1 MSRMVGVVVM
11 LLCAIVLQIA
21 MPTVGYLASA
31 QIPFL
36 LAAVLYYA
44 LTRNRGTMMLIACTA
59 GLVLDSLSTMPLGY
73 TSAGFC
79 LVAFL
84 SSLFRSLVYEDSL
97 LTPIV
102 FVAAGG
108 AAVTLLSFALIRTG
122 LDQQGWPIGWVL
134 LKALGTAM
142 MAVIVTPIVF
152 FSARS
157 LDTVLGGRRRAGI

>member
-1 MSRMVGVVVM
+1 
-11 LLCAIVLQIA
+11 
-21 MPTVGYLASA
+21 
-31 QIPFL
+31 
-36 LAAVLYYA
+36 
-44 LTRNRGTMMLIACTA
+44 MLIACTA

-79 LVAFL
+79 LVAFI

-102 FVAAGG
+102 FGAAGA
-108 AAVTLLSFALIRTG
+108 AAVTLLSFALISTG
-122 LDQQGWPIGWVL
+122 LDQQGWPIGWVA

-152 FSARS
+152 FSARR
-157 LDTVLGGRRRAGI
+157 LDAAFGGRRRAGI